1 MCIKKMKGNGL
12 KFNNKWISDES
23 IEYINKTMRSIRRV
37 QNDCSMLKLCCE
49 DEKVQNTIY
58 EGFIFDKIIRN
69 DGLYQYMVYIKDIK
83 MTNRLTSRYDVELNT
98 FQKFKIYVFMDE
110 IRLRRKLR
118 IDLQHDEVRELDVN
132 E

>member
-1 MCIKKMKGNGL
+1 
-12 KFNNKWISDES
+12 
-23 IEYINKTMRSIRRV
+23 
-37 QNDCSMLKLCCE
+37 
-49 DEKVQNTIY
+49 
-58 EGFIFDKIIRN
+58 
-69 DGLYQYMVYIKDIK
+69 MVYIKDIK

>member
-1 MCIKKMKGNGL
+1 
-12 KFNNKWISDES
+12 
-23 IEYINKTMRSIRRV
+23 
-37 QNDCSMLKLCCE
+37 
-49 DEKVQNTIY
+49 
-58 EGFIFDKIIRN
+58 
-69 DGLYQYMVYIKDIK
+69 